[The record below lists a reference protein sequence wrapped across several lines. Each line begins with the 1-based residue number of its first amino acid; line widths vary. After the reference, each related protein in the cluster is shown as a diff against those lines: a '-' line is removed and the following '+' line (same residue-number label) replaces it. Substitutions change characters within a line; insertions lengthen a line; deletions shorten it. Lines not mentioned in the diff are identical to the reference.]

1 MPWTTKSSPSLRRF
15 PVRRRNY
22 GARMTEGQAPPPQPP
37 AQPPPAQPP
46 AQPPPAQPP
55 PPPGYQPP
63 EEPRKGFFG
72 ALFDT
77 RFDNLI
83 TPSLVRFLFIVSMI
97 LLTLAYVVWVVAGFA
112 SKASTGVLAL
122 VLGPLIALLYLIL
135 IRVYLELIVVLFKIR
150 EAAEETAEN
159 TRRG

>member
-1 MPWTTKSSPSLRRF
+1 
-15 PVRRRNY
+15 
-22 GARMTEGQAPPPQPP
+22 MTEGQAPPPQPP
-37 AQPPPAQPP
+37 PAQPP
-46 AQPPPAQPP
+46 AQPPPAQPPAQPP

-97 LLTLAYVVWVVAGFA
+97 LLTLAYVVWVIAGFA

-122 VLGPLIALLYLIL
+122 VLGPLVALLYLIL